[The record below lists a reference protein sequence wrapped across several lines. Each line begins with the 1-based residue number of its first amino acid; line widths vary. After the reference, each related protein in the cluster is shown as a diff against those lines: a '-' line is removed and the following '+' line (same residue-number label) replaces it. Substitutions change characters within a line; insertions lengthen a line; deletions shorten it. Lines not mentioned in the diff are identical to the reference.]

1 MNGWPAT
8 ARPSDLA
15 KLAAVNKDRRAS
27 IPSHP
32 DNHRSREEPLLPNS
46 LAQKSAPSRAQSAE
60 NAADFDI
67 HEWTKAI
74 SRGDEAAFTRFY
86 DQYSLRLYRYLLVL
100 GKGNEA
106 EASEV
111 LQTVVIK
118 LAKRFRVF
126 DDETRMWHWL
136 CRLAQN
142 SYVDLWRAKRRDERL
157 VPLQDQLHHAESSQK
172 FPEEHVLAA
181 GLDHS
186 LEQLDEEDRE
196 LMRAVYVD
204 RRPLQELA
212 NATGQTYKAV
222 ESRLARLR
230 RKLKTNLLNF
240 LRHENR

>member
-1 MNGWPAT
+1 MNGWPGT
-8 ARPSDLA
+8 ARPSALA
-15 KLAAVNKDRRAS
+15 KLAALNQDHRAT
-27 IPSHP
+27 IPLHP
-32 DNHRSREEPLLPNS
+32 ETERSGAETLIPKTLEQEPGTSQADPIEG
-46 LAQKSAPSRAQSAE
+46 AAE
-60 NAADFDI
+60 LDI
-67 HEWTKAI
+67 REWTKAI
-74 SRGDEAAFTRFY
+74 GRGDEAAFTRFY

-126 DDETRMWHWL
+126 DDEGRMWHWL

-142 SYVDLWRAKRRDERL
+142 AYVDLWRSQRRDQRL
-157 VPLQDQLHHAESSQK
+157 LPLQDHMQDTEIKEKSPQ
-172 FPEEHVLAA
+172 EHVLAA
-181 GLDHS
+181 GLDHA
-186 LEQLDEEDRE
+186 LEQLEEKERE

-230 RKLKTNLLNF
+230 RKLKTNLLSF